1 MGDDYGS
8 DFTET
13 NFMSILGVV
22 ILVSV
27 YDWIGSIVH
36 VVFMDRVSWI

>member
-1 MGDDYGS
+1 MFYGSNRLVKFMGDDYGS

-27 YDWIGSIVH
+27 YD
-36 VVFMDRVSWI
+36 